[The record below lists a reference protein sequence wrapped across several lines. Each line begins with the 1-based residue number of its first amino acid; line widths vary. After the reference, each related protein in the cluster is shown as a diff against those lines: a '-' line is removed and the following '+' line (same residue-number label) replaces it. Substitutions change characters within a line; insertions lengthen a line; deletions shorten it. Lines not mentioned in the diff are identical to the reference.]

1 MITGGVTKLDG
12 KRGVFHEVVKFR
24 NSSFLGSHN
33 LDQPSQI
40 MRRWIRLTKQREP
53 SLKQFLCSLLNV
65 KAENLVGEDRS
76 IFHASESVKI
86 PFRRCK

>member
-1 MITGGVTKLDG
+1 
-12 KRGVFHEVVKFR
+12 
-24 NSSFLGSHN
+24 
-33 LDQPSQI
+33 